1 MGYDIFW
8 AEHITK
14 PDISETGATIIL
26 TTEMCKKLKNEG
38 GASEA
43 AGKVIGTRLDL
54 ALEKSKGIP
63 LGVEVSTERCEDPDG
78 YEVSCVVKVMGN
90 KGWRNWF
97 PLPIVLRREQFKEI
111 DKMVEEVNRALKEAI
126 EPLLLKA

>member
-1 MGYDIFW
+1 
-8 AEHITK
+8 
-14 PDISETGATIIL
+14 ISETGATIIL
-26 TTEMCKKLKNEG
+26 TTELCKKLKSG
-38 GASEA
+38 AGASEA
-43 AGKVIGTRLDL
+43 TGKVIATKIDY
-54 ALEKSKGIP
+54 ALVKSKGIP
-63 LGVEVSTERCEDPDG
+63 LGVSVSTEKCEDPDG

-111 DKMVEEVNRALKEAI
+111 DKMIEEVRLSIQKAI